1 MLPMGRAAATAAATP
16 DSKEA
21 VAARLPILHLLCNL
35 GWNFLPTARVLAMRG
50 DTREVLLK
58 ARLVEVL
65 QTRRYEYKGQWYPLS
80 SSGIEQIVREL
91 SAGSLAEGLLHANE
105 RLYGKM
111 AWGITVAEF
120 MPDGK
125 KHQPTIPV
133 IDWSDPAA
141 NRWDVTDALEVQSAQ
156 GTHRRTPDVVC
167 YVNGLPLVVIEA
179 KPPES
184 ADAGNTMVAEGI
196 RQHLRN
202 QRPDEIPHLFA
213 YAQLLLATGQ
223 TEARY
228 GTTGTAV
235 KLWARW
241 REEQFDELHQAK
253 VKNAPLS
260 AEVHARLVED
270 RPAALAAYIHSL
282 GAEAMA
288 PTDQD
293 RLLVGLLTPTRLLE
307 FLRNFVLF
315 DRAVGKIVAR
325 CAQFFATRA
334 VLSRI
339 NEIRPD
345 GGREGGVIWHTSGS
359 GKHFTMAFVTK
370 TLLFADALAACR
382 VLVVTDRVELEAQLS
397 RNLIPDG
404 AVALAMAPQKEGGK
418 SPVLTGRELARRIGS
433 GTERITFTPMHKLN
447 TASKLPECRN
457 GSPDLI
463 VMVDEGLLSH
473 GGSAHERM
481 KKVLPRA
488 ACIVFA
494 GTPLLQG
501 DKTSNRFG
509 PVLHAHTLQRAVED
523 DTVVPLLYE
532 ERVLEPA
539 LNEVA
544 VHRWLGRIAAGLGA
558 QRSNLKKRL
567 ARKGSASCRIELI
580 AWDIA
585 VHFSEHIKTLG
596 RRLKGQV
603 VADSKLDAI
612 RCKKML
618 DETGL
623 VTSAVVISPPDVRE
637 GSTEADEQ
645 SLAEVQTWW
654 TQTVVARGMDAQTYE
669 KQVVADFGTDE
680 GPDLLIAVDELLTG
694 LDEPRNAVLYIDKP
708 LRGHSLIQAVARV
721 NRLHDDKCFG
731 LLVDYRGVLKELD
744 AAIDAYQDPQTRT
757 QGGFDIADIEG
768 LYRPFHTE
776 CKRQP
781 ALVSWGARDP
791 DVKTTSR
798 QVREPQG
805 VYRVHGRAP
814 DTKSRTEEKT
824 RKETDVLRAR
834 LRETIEHD
842 LADDPYAQQV
852 FAELLRHAVAEA
864 AGMFD
869 QPLQQ
874 YALFKELE
882 QKMGVRSTPGIPKEL
897 DDNVRAKAYFGAIK
911 LGLGD
916 AFDSACER
924 AYVDEAKAIDAC
936 VTTAVAENSLN
947 PHSVE
952 ATIRRTLLP
961 RLFGLAGLESA
972 KRILD
977 HAVHIARVR
986 LERGA

>member
-1 MLPMGRAAATAAATP
+1 MAAATP
-16 DSKEA
+16 DSKKGG
-21 VAARLPILHLLCNL
+21 AARLPILHLLCNL
-35 GWNFLPTARVLAMRG
+35 GWNFLPTAQVLAMRG

-91 SAGSLAEGLLHANE
+91 SAGLLPEGLLHANE

-133 IDWSDPAA
+133 IDWFDPAA

-156 GTHRRTPDVVC
+156 GTHSRTPDVVC

-184 ADAGNTMVAEGI
+184 ADAGKAMVAEGI

-202 QRPDEIPHLFA
+202 QRPDEIPQLFA

-235 KLWARW
+235 KSWARW

-270 RPAALAAYIHSL
+270 RPAALAAYFHSL
-282 GAEAMA
+282 GAESTA

-307 FLRNFVLF
+307 FLRGFVLF
-315 DRAVGKIVAR
+315 DRKVGKIVAR

-334 VLSRI
+334 VLSRV
-339 NEIRPD
+339 NEIRLD

-370 TLLFADALAACR
+370 TLLFADALAECR

-404 AVALAMAPQKEGGK
+404 AIALATAPQKEGGK
-418 SPVLTGRELARRIGS
+418 SRVLTGRELARRIGS
-433 GTERITFTPMHKLN
+433 GTERITFTSMHKLN
-447 TASKLPECRN
+447 TASRLAECRN

-473 GGSAHERM
+473 GGGAHERM

-509 PVLHAHTLQRAVED
+509 PVLHAHTPQRAVED
-523 DTVVPLLYE
+523 TTVAPLLYD
-532 ERVLEPA
+532 ERVLEPV

-544 VHRWLGRIAAGLGA
+544 VHRWLGRIAAGLGDA
-558 QRSNLKKRL
+558 RRNNLKKGL
-567 ARKGSASCRIELI
+567 ARKGGASCRIELI

-585 VHFSEHIKTLG
+585 THFSEHIKTLARG
-596 RRLKGQV
+596 LKGQV
-603 VADSKLDAI
+603 VTDSKLDAI
-612 RCKKML
+612 RCKKVL

-637 GSTEADEQ
+637 GGTEADEQ
-645 SLAEVQTWW
+645 PLAEVQEWW
-654 TQTVVARGMDAQTYE
+654 TQTVVASGMDAQTYE

-721 NRLHDDKCFG
+721 NRLHDDKHFG
-731 LLVDYRGVLKELD
+731 LLIDYRGVLRELD

-768 LYRPFHTE
+768 LYRAFDTQ

-781 ALVSWGARDP
+781 ALVSGAGDP

-798 QVREPQG
+798 QVREPEG

-824 RKETDVLRAR
+824 RNETDVLRAR

-852 FAELLRHAVAEA
+852 FTELLRHATAEA
-864 AGMFD
+864 AAMFN

-882 QKMGVRSTPGIPKEL
+882 QKMGVRCTPGIPKAL
-897 DDNVRAKAYFGAIK
+897 DDHVCAKAYFGAIK

-916 AFDSACER
+916 ASDSACER

-936 VTTAVAENSLN
+936 VTKAVAENFLN

-977 HAVHIARVR
+977 HVVHIARVR